1 MSALDGIAEEQP
13 ALLRADAISRLAAA
27 TGFDWDDAAG
37 ARAKVIEEMAEVD
50 AADSHAER
58 LDEIGDLLFA
68 LVNWARKLGIEPEAA
83 LHQATT
89 KFERRFR
96 AMETLAEADGGL
108 AGQTLAAQDR
118 YWVRAKQAEHVDEE
132 RGEQR

>member
-1 MSALDGIAEEQP
+1 VSALDGITEEQP
-13 ALLRADAISRLAAA
+13 ALARADLISRLAAD

-50 AADSHAER
+50 AADGLHER
-58 LDEIGDLLFA
+58 IDEIGDLLFA
-68 LVNWARKLGIEPEAA
+68 VVNWARKLGVDPEAA

-96 AMETLAEADGGL
+96 AMETEAGEGLPGLTLDQMEALWQAVKRQSHSQPPSSSAEG
-108 AGQTLAAQDR
+108 
-118 YWVRAKQAEHVDEE
+118 
-132 RGEQR
+132 

>member
-1 MSALDGIAEEQP
+1 VSALDGIAEEQP
-13 ALLRADAISRLAAA
+13 ALARADLISRLAAA

-50 AADSHAER
+50 AADGLHER
-58 LDEIGDLLFA
+58 TDEIGDLLFA
-68 LVNWARKLGIEPEAA
+68 VVNWARKLGIDPEAA

-96 AMETLAEADGGL
+96 AMEAEAGEAFSAL
-108 AGQTLAAQDR
+108 TLDQMEALWQ
-118 YWVRAKQAEHVDEE
+118 RAKQRAS
-132 RGEQR
+132 

>member
-1 MSALDGIAEEQP
+1 MSALDGVSDEQP
-13 ALLRADAISRLAAA
+13 ALLRADAISRRAAA

-50 AADSHAER
+50 AADSLAER
-58 LDEIGDLLFA
+58 VDEIGDLLFA
-68 LVNWARKLGIEPEAA
+68 LVNWARKLGVEPEAA

-96 AMETLAEADGGL
+96 AMEEEAGHAFSTLTLDQMEAL
-108 AGQTLAAQDR
+108 WQRVKQ
-118 YWVRAKQAEHVDEE
+118 RA
-132 RGEQR
+132 R